1 MDPMGPWDAGTP
13 SGSLPAVWDVNS
25 TWFHVE
31 KTCRVVFVFLWEA
44 TYLAWRTCGNLLDL
58 WRSNECLT
66 SSDVISLRCYWLC
79 YIYLHMFN
87 CNEMC
92 CWYAI
97 ICTSCIHIYYS
108 NAIIFMYANILQKY
122 PPILQY
128 YTSIPIYHYIYIYTF
143 QNDPTIPLIRET
155 DNSLG
160 GVFVCLGIVCTHRL
174 SAGKHVLISN
184 GWFISTFRNV
194 LRMDA

>member
-128 YTSIPIYHYIYIYTF
+128 YTSIPIYHYIYIYISKRPNNTVDSGDGQLVGRSF
-143 QNDPTIPLIRET
+143 
-155 DNSLG
+155 
-160 GVFVCLGIVCTHRL
+160 CLFGHCL
-174 SAGKHVLISN
+174 YA
-184 GWFISTFRNV
+184 
-194 LRMDA
+194 